1 MPHNTGKIVDYV
13 KCLGKDPADIDLV
26 ILTHWHIDHSGSAAE
41 LKETTSARVAIH
53 RDDAPYLSGK
63 RKFETSTLFTSLSLR
78 LLAKLTGFRHVV
90 PDVLLK
96 GGDKLDIPGGLEVL
110 HVPGHTPGS
119 ICLYQPR
126 RLLFSGDVL
135 RGGQEEGLSDLSN
148 CSPQREGTL
157 EAIKKTFKL
166 DFKVLLPGHGNP
178 IFL

>member
-41 LKETTSARVAIH
+41 LKETT
-53 RDDAPYLSGK
+53 
-63 RKFETSTLFTSLSLR
+63 
-78 LLAKLTGFRHVV
+78 
-90 PDVLLK
+90 
-96 GGDKLDIPGGLEVL
+96 
-110 HVPGHTPGS
+110 
-119 ICLYQPR
+119 R

-148 CSPQREGTL
+148 CFPQREGTL